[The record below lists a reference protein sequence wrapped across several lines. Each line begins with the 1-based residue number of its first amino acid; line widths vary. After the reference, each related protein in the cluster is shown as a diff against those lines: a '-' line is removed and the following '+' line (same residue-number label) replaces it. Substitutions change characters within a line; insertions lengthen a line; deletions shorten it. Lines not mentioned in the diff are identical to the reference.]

1 MVVLVVADPLRGAGG
16 FCVCSCK
23 KGVRV
28 CFDWACFFGELFWV
42 KQVWEVFCSGS
53 CEETVGADTTGPA
66 RGKGRFGY
74 WAYGIPCGYMSG
86 DLLLTFQVPQG
97 NLETMMRILI
107 NSAGGWRYQAARS
120 ARARSPPR
128 PLPRTGRA
136 DEADDGDVVT
146 WSPGQNVARPT
157 WRPAVG
163 AGGSNDPLPP
173 RVQPEGPL
181 AVVPQVAEG
190 PHAYV
195 GAALRMVANSPPSR
209 AFTRLRASM
218 RQLP

>member
-107 NSAGGWRYQAARS
+107 NSAGALCAYTSVGRS
-120 ARARSPPR
+120 RTMVTVASRSQMRVVLCPP
-128 PLPRTGRA
+128 P
-136 DEADDGDVVT
+136 
-146 WSPGQNVARPT
+146 
-157 WRPAVG
+157 
-163 AGGSNDPLPP
+163 PP
-173 RVQPEGPL
+173 RVLQG
-181 AVVPQVAEG
+181 
-190 PHAYV
+190 
-195 GAALRMVANSPPSR
+195 
-209 AFTRLRASM
+209 
-218 RQLP
+218 